1 MSPTIVSAD
10 CARLIS
16 QRRKGR
22 GARLGGRDTGQS
34 IRFFRRGN
42 ECPSHFPVHH
52 SHASRPNFLHSAG
65 DTECSAFLVRHR
77 NSSAHAKGRG
87 TRLAEDGNP
96 WIAGTAV
103 DEHRS
108 WSAAGSR
115 RADEFRRPCVLKD
128 GALLSSRCTKRRS
141 ASPSARPVLL
151 SPPMR

>member
-1 MSPTIVSAD
+1 MHDCIFSA
-10 CARLIS
+10 
-16 QRRKGR
+16 RRERRGGIRKWR
-22 GARLGGRDTGQS
+22 GAPLGGRDTGQS

-52 SHASRPNFLHSAG
+52 SHASRDPISCTLRVIQSA
-65 DTECSAFLVRHR
+65 AFLVRHR

-128 GALLSSRCTKRRS
+128 GVLLSSRCTKRRS
-141 ASPSARPVLL
+141 SSPSARPVLL